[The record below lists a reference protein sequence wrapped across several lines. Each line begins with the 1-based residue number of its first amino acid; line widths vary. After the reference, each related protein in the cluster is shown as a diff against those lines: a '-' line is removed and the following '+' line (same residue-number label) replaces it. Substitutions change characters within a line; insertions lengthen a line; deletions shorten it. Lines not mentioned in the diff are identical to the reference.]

1 MAKKQ
6 RSEGAAKNS
15 LVRICCYVALILA
28 ALLILVYNVLPLIG
42 VKIGGTILNA
52 LSLIKDI
59 ALLLGIG
66 FGAYSFAASHG
77 KVAKIIFWIALVVYV
92 ASAICGLF

>member
-28 ALLILVYNVLPLIG
+28 AVLILVYNVLPLIG
-42 VKIGGTILNA
+42 VNIGGKVIGA
-52 LSLIKDI
+52 LSLVKDI

-66 FGAYSFAASHG
+66 FGAYAFAASHG
-77 KVAKIIFWIALVVYV
+77 KAAKIVFWIALVVYV